1 MSIQGP
7 NLPNLSLP
15 LAGAIPQRKA
25 APLRE
30 PSEPATA
37 APAPEAAS
45 LWDLLTP
52 EERTFFQQLAT
63 VGKLTYGM
71 SAKSDDSTPAG
82 PIGQRIDVRG

>member
-1 MSIQGP
+1 MTIQGP
-7 NLPNLSLP
+7 NVPNLRLP
-15 LAGAIPQRKA
+15 LAVPPRPA
-25 APLRE
+25 APSRE
-30 PSEPATA
+30 PREANA
-37 APAPEAAS
+37 AAPEAAS

-71 SAKSDDSTPAG
+71 STKSDDSANAA